1 MANAKWSDDSVQF
14 PRLLAEISAT
24 QPNLD
29 FEALCA
35 SMDLEIDD
43 INDIFDRA
51 DEAWEKIKREAW
63 EAGLPKRKRDG

>member
-1 MANAKWSDDSVQF
+1 MTKKNTKWDDNSIQF

-29 FEALCA
+29 FEALCI

-51 DEAWEKIKREAW
+51 DEAWEEIKLKTYKAQIF
-63 EAGLPKRKRDG
+63 